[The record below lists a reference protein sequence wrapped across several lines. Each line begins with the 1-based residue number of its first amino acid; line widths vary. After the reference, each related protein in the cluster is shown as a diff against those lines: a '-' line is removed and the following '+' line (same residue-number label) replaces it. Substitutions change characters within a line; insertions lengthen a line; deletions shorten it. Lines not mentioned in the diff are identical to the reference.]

1 MGKEQKRC
9 SHACLSAS
17 GKRRRSG
24 AAIIGMPFARPDPP
38 VVAPCSSSSKGASTS
53 AVSGRCCRFHGTTMP
68 KGRQRHCYAPGC
80 RTGYAGVKTAT
91 KLSLFSVPKDEERR
105 KVWEKNLHRMD
116 KPLDENCSVCEL
128 HFEERYILR
137 DYVHIVD
144 GREVRIPRGIPM
156 LRSDAVPTIL
166 PNVPKYLTT
175 KVPSRREPTKREASA
190 ESEVASKKKKGDQDN
205 QDPCT
210 SADLPELIEDMSPN
224 LDCENVHNLITP
236 SEYWSKHRFPSFEGV
251 VYALSE
257 LQPSSGTVTSER
269 SVIFSVSEA
278 QEASFKTFL
287 IGRTVTEGTVRT
299 VSEAER
305 ALYWASKLLKC
316 PGAMSSTAMRTEDL
330 TNALRSKITLVGGT
344 FHNKEC
350 TGIAATEGKLQAIG
364 KFSYIVIY

>member
-1 MGKEQKRC
+1 MHVYLRPVKGDARAQQL
-9 SHACLSAS
+9 SACLLQ
-17 GKRRRSG
+17 GQIRLL
-24 AAIIGMPFARPDPP
+24 I
-38 VVAPCSSSSKGASTS
+38 APCSSSSKGASTS